1 MWRLDLFTRN
11 ELSVMHSYPPEPA
24 HESQR
29 RLTLALSFTA
39 AYCLIELAGGWIT
52 NSLALISDAGHM
64 FADVAAL
71 GGSLFALRLAQRPPD
86 ESKTFGYHRA
96 EILAAFVSG
105 LGLWLLVGLIFQE
118 AYHRLWNPPVVRS
131 AAMIAI
137 AAVGLAVN
145 LASLLVLRRSHADN
159 LNLRAAFVHVCGD
172 ALGSVAAILGAV
184 LMLAGGWY
192 VVDPMISIAIGLLIL
207 YTSWSIVRESAEI
220 LMQGAPR
227 ELRLPDIES
236 CLHEIAGVVEVHDL
250 HVWTLTSGRYLLSV
264 HLVVCDG
271 APPRSVIDAAQQ
283 QLHDRFGIGHATV
296 QIDHEEAC
304 EEQFRAH

>member
-1 MWRLDLFTRN
+1 MN
-11 ELSVMHSYPPEPA
+11 HPHQSEPA
-24 HESQR
+24 YENQR
-29 RLTLALSFTA
+29 RLTLALSLTA
-39 AYCLIELAGGWIT
+39 SYCLIELVGGWLS
-52 NSLALISDAGHM
+52 NSLALLSDAGHM

-86 ESKTFGYHRA
+86 ENKTFGYHRA

-105 LGLWLLVGLIFQE
+105 LGLWLLVGLIFHE
-118 AYHRLWNPPVVRS
+118 AYLRLWDPPAVHS

-145 LASLLVLRRSHADN
+145 VASLLVLRQSHADN
-159 LNLRAAFVHVCGD
+159 LNVRAAFVHVFGD

-184 LMLAGGWY
+184 LMLAGGSY
-192 VVDPMISIAIGLLIL
+192 VIDPIISIAIGLLIL
-207 YTSWSIVRESAEI
+207 YSSWSIVRESAEI
-220 LMQGAPR
+220 LMQGASR

-236 CLHEIAGVVEVHDL
+236 CLREIVGVVEVHDL

-264 HLVVCDG
+264 HVVVCDG
-271 APPRSVIDAAQQ
+271 APPRSVIDAAQR

-296 QIDHEEAC
+296 QIDHEAAC
-304 EEQFRAH
+304 EEHFRAH